1 MSERPAAT
9 DTTALREQRDILL
22 FRQKEQIFFF
32 FLRLCIPVCM
42 PEGYTQYY
50 EKDLS

>member
-1 MSERPAAT
+1 MSVTCCNRHKSIVR
-9 DTTALREQRDILL
+9 TAQDILL

-32 FLRLCIPVCM
+32 ETVL

>member
-1 MSERPAAT
+1 MSETCCNRHNN
-9 DTTALREQRDILL
+9 TARTAQDILL
-22 FRQKEQIFFF
+22 FRQKEQIFF
-32 FLRLCIPVCM
+32 LRPCVPVWL